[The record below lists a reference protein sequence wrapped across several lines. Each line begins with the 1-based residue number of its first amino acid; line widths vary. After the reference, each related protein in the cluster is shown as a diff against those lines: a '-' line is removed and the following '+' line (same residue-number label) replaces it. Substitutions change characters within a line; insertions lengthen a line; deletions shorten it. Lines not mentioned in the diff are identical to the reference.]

1 MFVPSP
7 TLLDFPPLL
16 STCYIIKYTT
26 RIHDTIQQLIFS
38 NEYNYNKRHH
48 TYPWA
53 LLFQNLSSTRFFV
66 FQKCHVGQ
74 TTIALKSKKRDL
86 VIPLIGACKSGENSS
101 PWIKPEPGIASKIC
115 NSYSLQNSP
124 SSRYHLYLHVHVLPY
139 SPNLIYA
146 LTTTTYPI
154 LVI

>member
-26 RIHDTIQQLIFS
+26 RIHDTYSTTDIQQWIQLQQTAPYIS
-38 NEYNYNKRHH
+38 MSA
-48 TYPWA
+48 PI
-53 LLFQNLSSTRFFV
+53 QNLSSTRFFV

-139 SPNLIYA
+139 SPNLIYG